1 VTRITTWQRKSEMLS
16 HAYLFGRCDQKTPT
30 RVHTTGSSTM
40 QAGIL
45 MGVYILTL
53 VSVQFIGFVV
63 SRLVEFQWPT
73 VGLMTFLLLFMAAFG
88 AAWPIAVL
96 IAEWAIRSMGYVV
109 EVAQSGVHG
118 RRDIAPS
125 RAAN

>member
-1 VTRITTWQRKSEMLS
+1 
-16 HAYLFGRCDQKTPT
+16 
-30 RVHTTGSSTM
+30 M
-40 QAGIL
+40 QAAIL

-96 IAEWAIRSMGYVV
+96 IAEWLIRSMGYVV

-118 RRDIAPS
+118 RRDMAPP